1 MVSRLFGRSWTCWTC
16 DQRSTN
22 SATWTTIE
30 ILWRR
35 MRIHLPP
42 ESPMATELF
51 LRLISLN
58 KDGAMYLGAFR
69 SIHLS
74 CQPGPCCR
82 LQLKWWQ
89 ASKSR
94 RSVSSEGSSELAHGL
109 DSSVQSNQSH
119 CRRSARLNFS
129 RSKMLSSPKLRG
141 ACSVSKLLFG
151 PFGEEKNHERVS
163 WN

>member
-1 MVSRLFGRSWTCWTC
+1 
-16 DQRSTN
+16 
-22 SATWTTIE
+22 
-30 ILWRR
+30 
-35 MRIHLPP
+35 
-42 ESPMATELF
+42 MATELF

-58 KDGAMYLGAFR
+58 KDGAMYLGALR

-129 RSKMLSSPKLRG
+129 RSKMLSPPKLRG
-141 ACSVSKLLFG
+141 ACNVSKLHDIGRHSHCHTPSKGRNRRSYQAAFW
-151 PFGEEKNHERVS
+151 PIWRGEKP
-163 WN
+163 